1 MLSQRHRVLNIFGP
15 SAPLG
20 RGFVVCLT
28 IHPLTLR
35 PRYAQKRLD
44 LALSQTSS
52 IRDAL

>member
-1 MLSQRHRVLNIFGP
+1 MLSQRHRVVNIFGP
-15 SAPLG
+15 SAPPR

-28 IHPLTLR
+28 IHALTLR

-44 LALSQTSS
+44 LALSQINS